1 MTKPLSKVQVTQLLQ
16 AWNLGNEAALEEIVP
31 IVYEELRRLAHSY
44 MRRERPNHILQTT
57 ALINEAYLRF
67 NEVKGLEWKNR
78 NQFVAISA
86 CLMRRILVEY
96 ARSRDTQRRGGG
108 QRQFTLNEELLADS
122 GNESHDLIAL
132 DEALT
137 DLAKLDSRKSR
148 IVELRFFGGLSA
160 KETAESLGISP
171 ETVARDWRFAKAW
184 LKNEMFELPGQEPSL
199 K

>member
-1 MTKPLSKVQVTQLLQ
+1 MTKPISKEQVTQLLQ
-16 AWNLGNEAALEEIVP
+16 AWNLGDEVALNEVVP
-31 IVYEELRRLAHSY
+31 LVYEELRRLAHSY
-44 MRRERPNHILQTT
+44 MRRERPDHVLQTT

-86 CLMRRILVEY
+86 CLMRRILVEF

-122 GNESHDLIAL
+122 GNDNHDLIAL

-137 DLAKLDSRKSR
+137 DLARLDSRKSR
-148 IVELRFFGGLSA
+148 VVELRFFGGLSV
-160 KETAESLGISP
+160 KETAESLGISQ

-184 LKNEMFELPGQEPSL
+184 LRNAMCE
-199 K
+199 

>member
-16 AWNLGNEAALEEIVP
+16 AWNLGNEAALEEVVP
-31 IVYEELRRLAHSY
+31 LVYEELRRLAHSY
-44 MRRERPNHILQTT
+44 MRQERPDHVLQTT

-122 GNESHDLIAL
+122 GNESHDLVVL

-148 IVELRFFGGLSA
+148 IVELRFFGGLSV

-184 LKNEMFELPGQEPSL
+184 LKNEMSA
-199 K
+199 

>member
-31 IVYEELRRLAHSY
+31 LVYEELRRLAHSY

-78 NQFVAISA
+78 NQFVALSA
-86 CLMRRILVEY
+86 CLMRRILVEF
-96 ARSRDTQRRGGG
+96 ARSRDTQKRGGG
-108 QRQFTLNEELLADS
+108 QRQLTLNEELLADG

-137 DLAKLDSRKSR
+137 DLARLDSRKSR
-148 IVELRFFGGLSA
+148 IVELRFFGGLSVR
-160 KETAESLGISP
+160 ETADSLGISP

-184 LKNEMFELPGQEPSL
+184 LKNAMLESPGQEPSL